1 MASEMNSTIREELT
15 PVLLKLF
22 PKIAEE
28 ETLLNSLYMP
38 SISSTPKSEKDITHT
53 KENYRSISLM
63 NIGAKTNKILANRSQ
78 QYIRSIVHHDQVGLS

>member
-28 ETLLNSLYMP
+28 ETLLNS
-38 SISSTPKSEKDITHT
+38 SCEA
-53 KENYRSISLM
+53 SISLIPKTRQIPQEKKNYRPIILM
-63 NIGAKTNKILANRSQ
+63 NIDIKILNKILCLVVQSCPT
-78 QYIRSIVHHDQVGLS
+78 L